1 MAASPS
7 SAAEPARSAEAA
19 ASEDGFARAHRA
31 LLHRWCGTTA
41 MIGSLVVPSFILLD
55 WITLPA
61 ALFDRF
67 LRLRAALTAALA
79 LQLVVIRLTRP
90 GRLSVLHGYL
100 FTLLAGGVLSWMTVE
115 LGGFDSAYYAGL
127 NLVVAANLLL
137 PWRPLH
143 AGVNALLTVIGYVV
157 VDAVFGGPFHVAALL
172 NNVSFLLAGLV
183 LVVIAAHVRH
193 GLLRKEHA
201 ARGALVEANA
211 ALERSQG
218 ELRSARDALWGEM
231 EVAKRIQTALLPEDR
246 RAGPY
251 QVAARMIPAAE
262 VGGDYYD
269 IVDCGEGRHWLAIG
283 DVSGHGVESG
293 LVMMMTQTAILSLV
307 REDPTRTP
315 AEVFREVNGAL
326 WQNISRLRSSRY
338 MTLNVIRLEPGG
350 FTLAGKHQDV
360 LVWRAGRGVERIVN
374 EGSWIG
380 LVPDPGPHVEDRFVP
395 MGAGDLALFFTDGAT
410 EARSATGELFGVE
423 RLSAAL
429 ERLAGRPLED
439 ALAALFAEVTAW
451 RAGEPDD
458 DVTLVLLRMLGEARP
473 RVAAARR
480 EAEVA

>member
-1 MAASPS
+1 
-7 SAAEPARSAEAA
+7 
-19 ASEDGFARAHRA
+19 
-31 LLHRWCGTTA
+31 
-41 MIGSLVVPSFILLD
+41 MIGALVLPLFLLLD
-55 WITLPA
+55 WIALPA
-61 ALFDRF
+61 ATFDRF
-67 LRLRAALTAALA
+67 LQLRAAVTGALA
-79 LQLVVIRLTRP
+79 VQLVVIRLTRP
-90 GRLSVLHGYL
+90 GRLSLLHGYA
-100 FTLLAGGVLSWMTVE
+100 FTLMVGGVLSWMCVE

-127 NLVVAANLLL
+127 NLVVASNLLL

-143 AGVNALLTVIGYVV
+143 AAVNGLLTVLGYVV
-157 VDAVFGGPFHVAALL
+157 LNATFGGPFHFGALL
-172 NNVSFLLAGLV
+172 NNLFFLLAGMV
-183 LVVIAAHVRH
+183 LVTIAAEVRY

-201 ARGALVEANA
+201 ARAALVEANA

-218 ELRSARDALWGEM
+218 DLRATRDALWGEM
-231 EVAKRIQTALLPEDR
+231 EVAKRIQTALLPEDG

-251 QVAARMIPAAE
+251 QIAARMIPAAE

-269 IVDCGEGRHWLAIG
+269 IVDPGDGRPWLAIG

-307 REDPTRTP
+307 REDPSRTP

-338 MTLNVIRLEPGG
+338 MTLNVVRLEPAG

-380 LVPDPGPHVEDRFVP
+380 LLPDPGPHVQDRFVP
-395 MGAGDLALFFTDGAT
+395 MAAGDLALFFTDGAT
-410 EARSATGELFGVE
+410 EARSAAGELFGVE
-423 RLSAAL
+423 RLAAAL
-429 ERLAGRPLED
+429 ERVAGRPLE
-439 ALAALFAEVTAW
+439 AAIAELLAEIAAF

-458 DVTLVLLRMLGEARP
+458 DVTLLLLRMLGDARP
-473 RVAAARR
+473 ARAGATR
-480 EAEVA
+480 SEVDDEVEVA